1 MKQPESPE
9 TAQGGSP
16 ALAPANGSES
26 GEILKT
32 CPLCGGDAKVV
43 GACVCFFM
51 NNLAVRCKICEL
63 ETKSGQFET
72 EEEVIA
78 FWNKRPGEA
87 KTQNDEAQRLPETA
101 RAPRGGGSD
110 A

>member
-1 MKQPESPE
+1 MSEPTTVE
-9 TAQGGSP
+9 TAEAKP
-16 ALAPANGSES
+16 NCAPVPGSES
-26 GEILKT
+26 GRILKA
-32 CPLCGGDAKVV
+32 CPMCGGDAKVV
-43 GACVCFFM
+43 GACVFFWM

-87 KTQNDEAQRLPETA
+87 KTQNND
-101 RAPRGGGSD
+101 
-110 A
+110 